1 MLTNLSGSRSFVV
14 STFFN
19 DWVVDALEKQL
30 TCQSL
35 FEHQKTLPPK
45 CSQSLSSFQWKQN
58 FNHFG
63 GVPPFN
69 VIRRRKSCML
79 LCGGTAKILKE
90 FASLLFTWSLIRK
103 VCFECVWMFWIS
115 EYVCLII
122 FFKMIGLWS
131 QVNNLYLISWSPTLM
146 NSHTSSEGTEAPI
159 IYFVHL
165 SFVSF
170 LCFWLKFLFVFSLTS
185 FI

>member
-1 MLTNLSGSRSFVV
+1 M
-14 STFFN
+14 
-19 DWVVDALEKQL
+19 
-30 TCQSL
+30 
-35 FEHQKTLPPK
+35 
-45 CSQSLSSFQWKQN
+45 
-58 FNHFG
+58 
-63 GVPPFN
+63 PPFN

-103 VCFECVWMFWIS
+103 VCFERVWMFWIS
-115 EYVCLII
+115 ECVCLII

-165 SFVSF
+165 SSVLF
-170 LCFWLKFLFVFSLTS
+170 LCFWLEFLFVFFAYFFHFVWILVVCLWEWQNW
-185 FI
+185 FIDLLFIKGITYLKR

>member
-1 MLTNLSGSRSFVV
+1 MLTNLSGSRSFVI
-14 STFFN
+14 S
-19 DWVVDALEKQL
+19 
-30 TCQSL
+30 
-35 FEHQKTLPPK
+35 
-45 CSQSLSSFQWKQN
+45 SSFQWKQN

-115 EYVCLII
+115 ECVCLII

-159 IYFVHL
+159 IYFCTFEFLL
-165 SFVSF
+165 SLF
-170 LCFWLKFLFVFSLTS
+170 CFCVFG
-185 FI
+185 

>member
-1 MLTNLSGSRSFVV
+1 M
-14 STFFN
+14 
-19 DWVVDALEKQL
+19 
-30 TCQSL
+30 
-35 FEHQKTLPPK
+35 
-45 CSQSLSSFQWKQN
+45 
-58 FNHFG
+58 
-63 GVPPFN
+63 PPFN

-103 VCFECVWMFWIS
+103 VCFECVWMFWIG
-115 EYVCLII
+115 ECVCLII

-159 IYFVHL
+159 IYFVPL

-170 LCFWLKFLFVFSLTS
+170 LCFWLKFLFVFFAYFFHFVWILVVCLWEWQNW
-185 FI
+185 FIDLLFIKGITYLKR